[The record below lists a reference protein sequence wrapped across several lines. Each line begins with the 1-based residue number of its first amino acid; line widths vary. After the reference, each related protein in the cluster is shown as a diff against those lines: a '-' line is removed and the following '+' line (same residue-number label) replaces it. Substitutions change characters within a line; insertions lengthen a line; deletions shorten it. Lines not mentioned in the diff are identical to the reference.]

1 VKKISRAN
9 FPATV
14 VNARIAE
21 SINVFY
27 DSMEDFFKKEGWK
40 WQPFARKGDK
50 WVQED
55 YTVEITGKYQDG
67 AFREI
72 LFTTRRTPGLVGQ
85 SAQKEQ
91 MNIGYT
97 HKFTIHLPRV
107 YPANLSHIKM
117 KSVTRL
123 WHPRISMSSR
133 GDACIIVNGEVDRIL
148 IDLIYHLLMDPRRI
162 RPPKLYPKEDS
173 GMNTLA
179 MRWFEKDAENIH
191 KAMLVN
197 WDTKH
202 EKASL
207 KDSGGGIKI
216 IGGDNKK
223 QVGKEKSAIR
233 IIPKEV
239 EETKDSSQKIK
250 DKKKGGI
257 RII

>member
-27 DSMEDFFKKEGWK
+27 DSMEDFFKKQGWR
-40 WQPFARKGDK
+40 WQPFARQGDK

-55 YTVEITGKYQDG
+55 YTVEIKGKHSDG
-67 AFREI
+67 AYREI
-72 LFTTRRTPGLVGQ
+72 LFSIRRTPGLIGQ
-85 SAQKEQ
+85 SANKEQ
-91 MNIGYT
+91 MKIGYN
-97 HKFTIHLPRV
+97 HKFTILLPRE

-117 KSVTRL
+117 RSATRL
-123 WHPRISMSSR
+123 WHPRIGMSGR
-133 GDACIIVNGEVDRIL
+133 GDACITVNGEVDRIL
-148 IDLIYHLLMDPRRI
+148 IDLIYHLLMDPKRI

-173 GMNTLA
+173 GMNAIA
-179 MRWFEKDAENIH
+179 MRWFEKDADNIH

-202 EKASL
+202 EKTSL
-207 KDSGGGIKI
+207 KESGGIRI
-216 IGGDNKK
+216 IGGGKNKETE
-223 QVGKEKSAIR
+223 EKSAIR
-233 IIPKEV
+233 IIPKD
-239 EETKDSSQKIK
+239 EEKKEDSSSEKK
-250 DKKKGGI
+250 EKKKGGI

>member
-1 VKKISRAN
+1 MIKISRAN

-40 WQPFARKGDK
+40 WHPFARKGDK

-67 AFREI
+67 AYREI

-85 SAQKEQ
+85 STKKEQ

-97 HKFTIHLPRV
+97 HKFSIHLPRV

-117 KSVTRL
+117 KSISKL
-123 WHPRISMSSR
+123 WHPRISMSGR
-133 GDACIIVNGEVDRIL
+133 GDACITVNGEVDRIL
-148 IDLIYHLLMDPRRI
+148 IDLIFHLLMDPKRI

-202 EKASL
+202 DKASL
-207 KDSGGGIKI
+207 KDGGGIKI

-223 QVGKEKSAIR
+223 QASKEKSAIR
-233 IIPKEV
+233 IIPKEI
-239 EETKDSSQKIK
+239 EQPKDSSQKEEE
-250 DKKKGGI
+250 KKKGGI

>member
-1 VKKISRAN
+1 MVRPKQN

-14 VNARIAE
+14 VNARITE

-27 DSMEDFFKKEGWK
+27 DSMEDFFQKEGWK

-55 YTVEITGKYQDG
+55 YSVEITGKYQDG
-67 AFREI
+67 AYREI
-72 LFTTRRTPGLVGQ
+72 LFTTRRTPGLIGQ
-85 SAQKEQ
+85 SANKEQ
-91 MNIGYT
+91 MNIGYI
-97 HKFTIHLPRV
+97 HKFTIFLPRE

-123 WHPRISMSSR
+123 WHPRISMSGR
-133 GDACIIVNGEVDRIL
+133 GDACITVNGEVDRIL
-148 IDLIYHLLMDPRRI
+148 IDLIYQLLLDPKRI

-173 GMNTLA
+173 GMNTIA

-202 EKASL
+202 DKTSL
-207 KDSGGGIKI
+207 KDGGGGIRI
-216 IGGDNKK
+216 VGGETKKLENK
-223 QVGKEKSAIR
+223 ERSAIR
-233 IIPKEV
+233 IMPKKD
-239 EETKDSSQKIK
+239 EEPKDPSQKK
-250 DKKKGGI
+250 DEKKKGGI